1 MARGHT
7 HYLDASAL
15 VKLVIA
21 EEHSEKLRAHCGR
34 ALLATT
40 SLCFGEALGVLKGKW
55 EYKRLTSEAYLAAC
69 EDLFAR
75 VRNDSLEIE
84 DTPLFSAHSR
94 ESRATYEEIETLA
107 RKHSLD
113 ISDALQLHTLRSGTY
128 SRLERTAEASLVTAD
143 SKLARA
149 AKAEGMRAWDCVH
162 EPATFRSFHAHL
174 PRSCPC
180 H

>member
-21 EEHSEKLRAHCGR
+21 EDHAEKLRAYCGR

-55 EYKRLTSEAYLAAC
+55 THGRLTQQAYLAAC

-84 DTPLFSAHSR
+84 DTPLLSGDPQ
-94 ESRATYEEIETLA
+94 ELRANYERIETLA
-107 RKHSLD
+107 HKHSLD
-113 ISDALQLHTLRSGTY
+113 ISDALQLLTLRSGTY
-128 SRLERTAEASLVTAD
+128 SRLEGTARASLVTAD
-143 SKLARA
+143 CKLARA
-149 AKAEGMRAWDCVH
+149 AKAEGMPAWDCVH
-162 EPATFRSFHAHL
+162 DPA
-174 PRSCPC
+174 P
-180 H
+180 